1 MYQKPLYFGFRN
13 IRHSNPIT
21 GGAAWPV
28 PGENHAIAPVRR
40 ADLRRDGLLR
50 SEESFIVKDHG
61 GSRSRTSTLEEEL
74 ERGSVADLLT
84 KDEARRS
91 AANVAKLRNSWGSKE
106 KYRESRVEDSTPG
119 SVRVLA
125 KVGSD

>member
-1 MYQKPLYFGFRN
+1 
-13 IRHSNPIT
+13 
-21 GGAAWPV
+21 
-28 PGENHAIAPVRR
+28 
-40 ADLRRDGLLR
+40 
-50 SEESFIVKDHG
+50 
-61 GSRSRTSTLEEEL
+61 
-74 ERGSVADLLT
+74 VADLLT

>member
-1 MYQKPLYFGFRN
+1 VYQKPLYFGFRN

-61 GSRSRTSTLEEEL
+61 GSRSRTSTSRRSWSGDRWQTCSPRTRRDAARRTSPNCGTL
-74 ERGSVADLLT
+74 G
-84 KDEARRS
+84 EARK
-91 AANVAKLRNSWGSKE
+91 NT
-106 KYRESRVEDSTPG
+106 ESRGWKTPLRAQ
-119 SVRVLA
+119 SEFSRR
-125 KVGSD
+125 